1 MEENKDSCEQYEI
14 PIESWESLQSRLE
27 KAKQQLGEKWIL
39 HPKYSPKK
47 GKDESKNR

>member
-1 MEENKDSCEQYEI
+1 MEEEKKLSEYEI
-14 PIESWESLQSRLE
+14 PIESWESLQNRLE